1 MTWYGGKR
9 RHAPEINERIGT
21 VDVYVEPF
29 AGSLAVLLQRKPA
42 RREVVCDTDSGI
54 VNFWRAVTQYPD
66 EVAHWA
72 DWPTFHDDLTARHR
86 WLVRWIGENGERL
99 RSDPDYCDA
108 KAAGWWCWGLSL
120 WIGGGWC
127 QAAYDQRPQ
136 IGKTIAGQGVNAQ
149 RASVPGQ
156 IPSVMKNITGCGVS
170 AQRENM
176 PSAQIPHVKN
186 RLGGSGVSTQRE
198 KLPHDKRPD
207 ISGARMGGKGISI
220 HRERLPHDKRP
231 SIHGEGGGRGICA
244 QRETIDAPATLEWLR
259 AIAARFKRVI
269 VLNRSWESAVT
280 TSVLAQTA
288 TSGDYS
294 VGIMM
299 DPPYIQDDRHAD
311 LYGSDAV
318 RSSNETAAAS
328 YEWAVKHGNR
338 YRIAYCGHEGDFPVP
353 DGWDYTLKTF
363 KGIRDAERRERRDI
377 VMYSPACVTV
387 QPSLFD

>member
-1 MTWYGGKR
+1 MNANGLSAPFPWYGGKR

-54 VNFWRAVTQYPD
+54 VNFWRAVTKDPD
-66 EVAHWA
+66 TVAHWA

-99 RSDPDYCDA
+99 RSDPEYCDA
-108 KAAGWWCWGLSL
+108 KAAGWWVWGLSL

-127 QAAYDQRPQ
+127 QAAYDKIPVVMKNFT
-136 IGKTIAGQGVNAQ
+136 GKGVSAQ
-149 RASVPGQ
+149 RVSVPEQ

-186 RLGGSGVSTQRE
+186 RLGGGGTQRE
-198 KLPHDKRPD
+198 K
-207 ISGARMGGKGISI
+207 
-220 HRERLPHDKRP
+220 LPHDKRP

-294 VGIMM
+294 VGVMM
-299 DPPYIQDDRHAD
+299 DPPYIQDDRQAD

-328 YEWAVKHGNR
+328 YEWAVKHGDR
-338 YRIAYCGHEGDFPVP
+338 YRIAYCGHENDFPVP